1 MEEVFQKVAGYYDQM
16 NDVMSFG
23 LHRLWK
29 DWFVRQLAPPPGARI
44 LDVAGGTGDVA
55 LRMAAY
61 TGPGGEE
68 RGGGERGGVGESGGG
83 ERGGVK
89 VTVLDIS
96 SEMLQEGMK
105 KPGSEGIYRAVQV
118 YIGQYRQLYIGQ
130 YRYI

>member
-1 MEEVFQKVAGYYDQM
+1 MEGVFQKVAGYYDQM

-29 DWFVRQLAPPPGARI
+29 DWFVKQLAIPPGARI

-61 TGPGGEE
+61 TGPGGEDG
-68 RGGGERGGVGESGGG
+68 RGRERGGVE
-83 ERGGVK
+83 

-96 SEMLQEGMK
+96 SEMLREGMK
-105 KPGSEGIYRAVQV
+105 KQGSEGIAE
-118 YIGQYRQLYIGQ
+118 
-130 YRYI
+130 